1 MDSLKDLSQGP
12 RKGPDTQVKTAPE
25 ASFDHWIL
33 VALASLLTACGSSS
47 DSPIAVVKNNH
58 PPRIITDSTVQ
69 MPEQRQLVISLLAID
84 TDSDPVLWSISGG
97 ADAALFRM
105 DAEGRLNFIV
115 APDFENPADTNLDN
129 LYQVS
134 VTASDGISADTRQ
147 LNVEVTDRLEGRV
160 GGDPVTGAKVFL
172 DLNGNSQLDR
182 EEPQAITS
190 DSGDSL
196 GLTVSAEGA
205 LGTDSCGNSN
215 PVACCK

>member
-12 RKGPDTQVKTAPE
+12 RKGPDTQVKTAPG

-47 DSPIAVVKNNH
+47 DSPIAVDNNNH

-69 MPEQRQLVISLLAID
+69 MPEQRQLVSSLLAID

-105 DAEGRLNFIV
+105 DAEGRLKFIV

-129 LYQVS
+129 LYELS
-134 VTASDGISADTRQ
+134 VTVSDGISADTKQ

-172 DLNGNSQLDR
+172 DLNGNSQLDL

-190 DSGDSL
+190 DSGHFIFGQSL
-196 GLTVSAEGA
+196 PGA
-205 LGTDSCGNSN
+205 DRERQL
-215 PVACCK
+215 VALAGRE